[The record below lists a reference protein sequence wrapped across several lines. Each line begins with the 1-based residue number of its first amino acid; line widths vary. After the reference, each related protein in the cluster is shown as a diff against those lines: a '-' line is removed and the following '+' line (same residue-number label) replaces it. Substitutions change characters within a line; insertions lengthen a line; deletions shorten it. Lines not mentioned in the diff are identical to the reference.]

1 VNVIEINVKF
11 NIIKQVIVVVTYL
24 CLSVSHSY
32 IVWLRHYVTI
42 IKVIGTC
49 S

>member
-11 NIIKQVIVVVTYL
+11 NIIKQVVVVTYL

-42 IKVIGTC
+42 IKEIGTC